1 MGDAAHAESL
11 DHEVYRTP
19 FVVRPEFESWDTPD
33 NYKFFHVGP
42 ERLPGKM
49 KVWLVQKVG
58 KKGGGVVAYGEGF
71 TDSPDAEILVLGFNT
86 GKPYGSVGVGRQGN
100 FLQWGYSAPPSQMTE
115 PGRRLFLNC
124 IHYIHR
130 FDGKAPLVRDESSPR
145 TAVLFSALSINR
157 GTGDRKQSFL
167 RSFPET
173 LYEKY
178 QADPN
183 GLMQYYRENL
193 EWVYRDQPFRR
204 GGKITARSKEEML
217 KLLQPDWVFKVDEE
231 LKGLGIDSNRGVAS
245 VQRLIELL
253 DEAQHAAVARKLLG
267 RYTDRSFD
275 TPQQWRQWFD
285 ENKDRLY
292 FSDVGGYKFFVVPE
306 GYLAARNSGTGTSE
320 SPSR

>member
-19 FVVRPEFESWDTPD
+19 FAIQPEFESWDTPD

-42 ERLPGKM
+42 GKLPDKM
-49 KVWLVQKVG
+49 KVWLVQKLG

-71 TDSPDAEILVLGFNT
+71 TDSPDAEILVLGFNS
-86 GKPYGSVGVGRQGN
+86 GKPYGSVGVGRHGN

-124 IHYIHR
+124 IYYIHR

-145 TAVLFSALSINR
+145 TAVLFSARSVNR
-157 GTGDRKQSFL
+157 GASDARQSFL

-178 QADPN
+178 HADPN
-183 GLMQYYRENL
+183 GLVQYYRENL
-193 EWVYRDQPFRR
+193 EWVYRNRPPRLSP
-204 GGKITARSKEEML
+204 GMTAKNPQEFV
-217 KLLQPDWVFKVDEE
+217 KLLQGDRVFRVDEE
-231 LKGLGIDSNRGVAS
+231 LKGLGIDSNRKVAS
-245 VQRLIELL
+245 LQRLIELL
-253 DEAQHAAVARKLLG
+253 DDPQRAATAKKLLNL
-267 RYTDRSFD
+267 YTDQSFE

-285 ENKDRLY
+285 ESKDRLY
-292 FSDVGGYKFFVVPE
+292 FTDVGGYKFIVVPK
-306 GYLAARNSGTGTSE
+306 GYLATK
-320 SPSR
+320 